1 MIKESREIE
10 DCHAHAC
17 VRWEESNKKDNE
29 REKSA
34 RGSETKRNVDRRRGK
49 STVRERRIEKKE
61 RESER
66 KNERQKEKERWQ
78 TRRHAQPSVSRRLAI
93 CVVFYD
99 NYKYGRK
106 ALCLEQ
112 LVRLFE
118 TLPFLAT
125 VQRRL
130 FRLQKVDDLLHA
142 NIPARSF
149 YADHSLFV
157 GSWRQGREGRRG
169 RYTGRLVD
177 KKFTTF
183 RAVVG

>member
-1 MIKESREIE
+1 M
-10 DCHAHAC
+10 
-17 VRWEESNKKDNE
+17 
-29 REKSA
+29 
-34 RGSETKRNVDRRRGK
+34 
-49 STVRERRIEKKE
+49 VRERRIEKKE

-66 KNERQKEKERWQ
+66 KNGRQKEKERWQ

-149 YADHSLFV
+149 YATIRFSQDLGDRGERGGEGDTRVDWSIKNLRLSARLSVSLGAIRERV
-157 GSWRQGREGRRG
+157 AASWRDRHRG
-169 RYTGRLVD
+169 RQDICT
-177 KKFTTF
+177 
-183 RAVVG
+183 

>member
-17 VRWEESNKKDNE
+17 VRWEELNKKDNE

-49 STVRERRIEKKE
+49 STGERGRDESKRKREKA
-61 RESER
+61 RE
-66 KNERQKEKERWQ
+66 KNERQKGKEERWQ

-118 TLPFLAT
+118 TLPLLAT

-142 NIPARSF
+142 NIPARSY

-169 RYTGRLVD
+169 RCTGR
-177 KKFTTF
+177 
-183 RAVVG
+183 

>member
-1 MIKESREIE
+1 MHARKAREE
-10 DCHAHAC
+10 ARRREMLTEEEER
-17 VRWEESNKKDNE
+17 VRWGRDESKRK
-29 REKSA
+29 REKA
-34 RGSETKRNVDRRRGK
+34 R
-49 STVRERRIEKKE
+49 EKME
-61 RESER
+61 
-66 KNERQKEKERWQ
+66 EKERWQ

-118 TLPFLAT
+118 TLPLLAT

-142 NIPARSF
+142 NIPARSY

-157 GSWRQGREGRRG
+157 GSWWQGREGRRG

>member
-1 MIKESREIE
+1 MNAKKAREE
-10 DCHAHAC
+10 A
-17 VRWEESNKKDNE
+17 
-29 REKSA
+29 
-34 RGSETKRNVDRRRGK
+34 RRREML
-49 STVRERRIEKKE
+49 TEEEERARERRIEKKE

-66 KNERQKEKERWQ
+66 KNERQKGKEERWQ
-78 TRRHAQPSVSRRLAI
+78 TRRHARPSVSRRLAI

-118 TLPFLAT
+118 TLPLLAT

-142 NIPARSF
+142 NIPARSY

-169 RYTGRLVD
+169 RCTGRLVD

>member
-1 MIKESREIE
+1 MRRVEQERQ
-10 DCHAHAC
+10 
-17 VRWEESNKKDNE
+17 WT
-29 REKSA
+29 REKRA
-34 RGSETKRNVDRRRGK
+34 RKRDEKKCWPKKRKEYGRA
-49 STVRERRIEKKE
+49 RERRIEKKE

-66 KNERQKEKERWQ
+66 KNERQKGKEERWQ

-118 TLPFLAT
+118 TLPLLAT

-142 NIPARSF
+142 NIPARSY

-157 GSWRQGREGRRG
+157 GSWGQGREGRRG
-169 RYTGRLVD
+169 RCTGRLVD

>member
-1 MIKESREIE
+1 MRRVEQERQ
-10 DCHAHAC
+10 
-17 VRWEESNKKDNE
+17 WT
-29 REKSA
+29 REKRA
-34 RGSETKRNVDRRRGK
+34 RKRDEEKCWPKKRKEYGEGETNR
-49 STVRERRIEKKE
+49 KE
-61 RESER
+61 RERKRE

-118 TLPFLAT
+118 TLPLLAT

-142 NIPARSF
+142 NIPARSY

-183 RAVVG
+183 RAVVD